1 MKDRAASLFPLAMLV
16 LLAALTF
23 WLNRVIQGDSPRG
36 PLRHDP
42 DYWVERFEVRRF
54 DPEGKLQHTLVA
66 DKLLH
71 YADDDTTV
79 VTTPHI
85 TYHQQPPSEITA
97 RMAYVGQDGKEVDL
111 VDDVRV
117 IRHGA
122 AGDSPPTVIETRTL
136 KVFPDDEKGRSSD
149 PVVITRGR
157 SFMKGS
163 GLDIDNRSGIT
174 VLRGRVTGTLH
185 RNRTET
191 P

>member
-1 MKDRAASLFPLAMLV
+1 MKNRAASLFPLVMLL
-16 LLAALTF
+16 LLAALTL
-23 WLNRVIQGDSPRG
+23 WLNRVIQGDNPRG
-36 PLRHDP
+36 PQRHDP

-54 DPEGKLQHTLVA
+54 DIEGKLQHTLVA
-66 DKLLH
+66 AKLLH
-71 YADDDTTV
+71 YPDDDTTV

-85 TYHQQPPSEITA
+85 TYHQQPPTEVSA
-97 RMAYVGQDGKEVDL
+97 RMGYIGKDGKEVDL
-111 VDDVRV
+111 VDEVRV

-122 AGDSPPTVIETRTL
+122 IGDSPPTVLETRTL
-136 KVFPDDEKGRSSD
+136 KVFPDAERGTTNDA
-149 PVVITRGR
+149 VVISQGKSVMRGT
-157 SFMKGS
+157 

>member
-23 WLNRVIQGDSPRG
+23 WLNRVIQGDNPRG
-36 PLRHDP
+36 PQRHDP

-54 DPEGKLQHTLVA
+54 DAEGKLQHTVVA
-66 DKLLH
+66 ASLLH
-71 YADDDTTV
+71 YPDDDTTV
-79 VTTPHI
+79 VTAPHI
-85 TYHQQPPSEITA
+85 TYHQQPPTEIFA
-97 RMAYVGQDGKEVDL
+97 RMAYVGKDGKEVDL

-117 IRHGA
+117 IRHSA
-122 AGDSPPTVIETRTL
+122 ATGSPSTVLETRTL
-136 KVFPDDEKGRSSD
+136 KVFPDDEKGHTND
-149 PVVITRGR
+149 PVVITQGK
-157 SFMKGS
+157 SILNGI
-163 GLDIDNRSGIT
+163 GLDIDNRSGIS

>member
-23 WLNRVIQGDSPRG
+23 WLNRVIQGDNPRG
-36 PLRHDP
+36 VQRHDP
-42 DYWVERFEVRRF
+42 DYWAEHFKVRRF
-54 DPEGKLQHTLVA
+54 DIDGKLQHTVIA

-71 YADDDTTV
+71 YPDDDTTV
-79 VTTPHI
+79 VTMPHI
-85 TYHQQPPSEITA
+85 IYNRKPPSEIFARTA
-97 RMAYVGQDGKEVDL
+97 YIGRDGKEVDL
-111 VDDVRV
+111 VDEVQV

-122 AGDSPPTVIETRTL
+122 TGKSHPTVLETRTL
-136 KVFPDDEKGRSSD
+136 KVFPDDEKGHTND
-149 PVVITRGR
+149 PVVITQGR
-157 SFMKGS
+157 SVMRGT

-185 RNRTET
+185 RNRTQT